1 MRLGM
6 TRQLPPPTPA
16 PNQEGPMITPCGP
29 QYGNGKGLQAR
40 PAGSSGASDGR
51 DRASTSAFLVESLVE
66 ESAALRGDARASE
79 DADVASAAV
88 RRRNERSMGCGCGG
102 ARAVVP
108 RAAR

>member
-1 MRLGM
+1 MS
-6 TRQLPPPTPA
+6 
-16 PNQEGPMITPCGP
+16 TPCGP
-29 QYGNGKGLQAR
+29 QYGNGKGVHAR
-40 PAGSSGASDGR
+40 PAGSRGASVSDGR

>member
-1 MRLGM
+1 
-6 TRQLPPPTPA
+6 
-16 PNQEGPMITPCGP
+16 MITPCGP
-29 QYGNGKGLQAR
+29 QYGNGKGVQTR
-40 PAGSSGASDGR
+40 PAGSCEVSVSDGR

-79 DADVASAAV
+79 DAAVASAAV

>member
-1 MRLGM
+1 MS
-6 TRQLPPPTPA
+6 
-16 PNQEGPMITPCGP
+16 TPCGP

-40 PAGSSGASDGR
+40 PAGSSWGSVSDGR